1 MLRDG
6 YVEQVGSPMEL
17 YNNPA
22 NQFVAGFL
30 GSPPMNF
37 IPGAILGKDEAL
49 TVGIRPEDISV
60 ASKGGLEA
68 TIEHVEQLGGDTNI
82 VTRIKGQRVTARLFG
97 QHILEKG
104 QTVHLTLDDRNLFHF
119 DKAGICKN

>member
-1 MLRDG
+1 
-6 YVEQVGSPMEL
+6 MEL

-22 NQFVAGFL
+22 NQFVAAFL

-37 IPGAILGKDEAL
+37 IPGAILGRDEAL

-68 TIEHVEQLGGDTNI
+68 TIEHV
-82 VTRIKGQRVTARLFG
+82 
-97 QHILEKG
+97 
-104 QTVHLTLDDRNLFHF
+104 
-119 DKAGICKN
+119 